1 MRKHISKCL
10 LLIFFSHTTFSDSLI
25 YNSLNNHGVI
35 GLINMPTARFYDES
49 SYGFTIYDGEPDQKI
64 TMTSYPFDWLEA
76 SLFYANI
83 QDKPYCGNISDPV
96 CNQDY
101 KDKGFNFKLRLKE
114 EGIWPAIAI
123 GINDIA
129 GTGIY
134 SSEYIV
140 GSYGINKTDFHFG
153 LGWGALDGS
162 NKKFR
167 NPFISISDSFSN
179 RPDYSVG
186 YVYEDKGGSFHPSR
200 YFSGETASPFIG
212 ITHAINHKY
221 LLKVEYDSTLTPGD
235 VGYEEPNQDFSIGL
249 DINLSKNFTIGIS
262 SERGNITSIRF
273 SYKDNSKFRKP
284 DYKYKEPNHKETDS
298 KYIKFIRNLNEN
310 GIGVNKIIEGA
321 DQIGIEMSQFV
332 HPNLDVIDE
341 IIRRASYSAGLQK
354 PVKTELRIAD
364 LQARTE
370 YDSSFESRAKL
381 IYQRQN
387 KKKFKTN
394 TRLSFRPFLAS
405 REEFFKGALMIE
417 NISEY
422 SFLDNF
428 FFSSNLKYSLA
439 DNFDDLKYPPV
450 NTYPAQVRSD
460 VKDYLKNFNEG
471 IFIGR
476 AQFDYHLS
484 PKKNHHIMMSAG
496 ILEEM
501 FNGAGFEYLYFD
513 QDSNYAA
520 GFEIFDVKK
529 RDYKMLF
536 GTLDYRNVTGHLNFY
551 YRNYGRLPFDAKIS
565 YGEYLAGDEGL
576 TIDLSRSFSNGTKF
590 GIFASFTDVS
600 TDDFGEGS
608 FDKGIYFNI
617 PVFGNLINYS
627 WRPLTKDPGAKL
639 IRKNTLHDLL
649 VRFKPINWW
658 YVFFTYIFYER
669 YCF

>member
-1 MRKHISKCL
+1 MKNFF
-10 LLIFFSHTTFSDSLI
+10 LIFIFLSLFCKNILSDSFE
-25 YNSLNNHGVI
+25 YNSFNNHGVI
-35 GLINMPTARFYDES
+35 GLINMPSARFYNES
-49 SYGFTIYDGEPDQKI
+49 SYGFTLYSGEPDQKI
-64 TMTSYPFDWLEA
+64 TMTSNPFNWLEA
-76 SLFYANI
+76 SFFYTNI
-83 QDKPYCGNISDPV
+83 KDKPYCNVDYDPV
-96 CNQDY
+96 CDQDY
-101 KDKGFNFKLRLKE
+101 KDKGFNFKLQLKE
-114 EGIWPAIAI
+114 EGVLPAIAI

-129 GTGIY
+129 GTGLY

-153 LGWGALDGS
+153 LGWGNLNGS
-162 NKKFR
+162 NKSFD
-167 NPFISISDSFSN
+167 NPLGKIYDDFYD
-179 RPDYSVG
+179 RPTTTD
-186 YVYEDKGGSFHPSR
+186 DQGGQFQPSR
-200 YFSGETASPFIG
+200 YFSGETVSPFFG
-212 ITHAINHKY
+212 LTHVVNDRY
-221 LLKVEYDSTLTPGD
+221 LLKIEYDTTVTPGFI
-235 VGYEEPNQDFSIGL
+235 GYDDPKEDFSLGV

-262 SERGNITSIRF
+262 SERGNFTSLRF
-273 SYKDNSKFRKP
+273 SYKNNTKTSLP
-284 DYKYKEPNHKETDS
+284 SYKYKQVNHKKNDS
-298 KYIKFIRNLNEN
+298 TYVKFIRNLNEN
-310 GIGVNKIIEGA
+310 GIGVNKILEGA

-332 HPNLDVIDE
+332 HPNLDIIDE
-341 IIRRASYSAGLQK
+341 IIRKASVDAGLK
-354 PVKTELRIAD
+354 KTVKTDLRIAD
-364 LQARTE
+364 LKARAE
-370 YDSSFESRAKL
+370 YDEAFEKSANL
-381 IYQRQN
+381 IYERQV

-394 TRLSFRPFLAS
+394 TRLSVRPFLAS

-422 SFLDNF
+422 SFLDNL

-450 NTYPAQVRSD
+450 DTYPAQVRSD

-476 AQFDYHLS
+476 AQFDYYLS
-484 PKKNHHIMMSAG
+484 PKMNHHIMMSAG

-501 FNGAGFEYLYFD
+501 FNGAGFEYLYYD
-513 QDSNYAA
+513 QDSNYAV

-536 GTLDYRNVTGHLNFY
+536 GTLDYRNITGHLNFF

-590 GIFASFTDVS
+590 GFFASFTDVS
-600 TDDFGEGS
+600 SDDFGEGS

-639 IRKNTLHDLL
+639 LRKNTLHDLL
-649 VRFKPINWW
+649 VRFKPIN
-658 YVFFTYIFYER
+658 
-669 YCF
+669 